1 MLSVSLTQNVSLF
14 QWHHYGD
21 AEPLK
26 KHYDGLTDLMGYFKR
41 RADPKTGL
49 LLDGGYGD
57 WVCVGAGGGCP
68 RTPADSVSAFYFV
81 QALGFLAEIAAI
93 IGKPA
98 DAADWDKQHVAA
110 VAAWHKKYY
119 NSTLGTYS
127 PCAAEPLGSQT
138 SNAMALALGAPPD
151 AATTAKVVARL
162 VENIA
167 ANDGRFT
174 FGIVGSGWLFPM
186 LEKCTCSSSV
196 ASSFSSGFCESS
208 VADLLLR
215 RRARPSGAEHP
226 AHGLLPLF
234 RAHAGGEHD
243 DAL

>member
-196 ASSFSSGFCESS
+196 VFSLPSSLSL
-208 VADLLLR
+208 VR